1 MHVSGRPNNPLN
13 EYILILTIYLEEKRA
28 KILEEKQ
35 EFLSTLSESKE
46 NVSNLVEFL
55 KYSLMLRYNEIPDY
69 DYLDNLLSDEFEEPI
84 VL

>member
-1 MHVSGRPNNPLN
+1 MHVLIRPNNSLN
-13 EYILILTIYLEEKRA
+13 YYIFILTIYLEEKRA

-55 KYSLMLRYNEIPDY
+55 KYTLTLRYNEIPDY